1 MFWDSLDI
9 FPEVELLGYMAILFL
24 NFFRNLQSVFYLWVF
39 CWKELVSVMWRG
51 LGLQPAKWH
60 WISAGDALWRP
71 TESAK
76 PFGKGVS
83 QKCLP
88 SDQNSPHTLV
98 HKRKVMGLRN
108 ALSSYFFA
116 LSSSSL
122 SLTHTHTLTHVCTY
136 THAFTQINTKTNLRI
151 PLRIASGGRL
161 CYQQPL

>member
-1 MFWDSLDI
+1 
-9 FPEVELLGYMAILFL
+9 
-24 NFFRNLQSVFYLWVF
+24 
-39 CWKELVSVMWRG
+39 MWRG

-76 PFGKGVS
+76 PFGKAVS

-122 SLTHTHTLTHVCTY
+122 SLSLSHTHTHTHNHTCVHIHTCIHSNQYKNKSADPFKDCFRWSSLLPATFVTV
-136 THAFTQINTKTNLRI
+136 NL
-151 PLRIASGGRL
+151 
-161 CYQQPL
+161 